1 MNYRAEFCSLGKGVN
16 SVSSFNNKK
25 YKVEI
30 ITDTGSSVFNTLTF
44 AGGSSCILEFNAS
57 STPFDPI
64 RTSTL
69 SMTFVHDNYLDEL
82 LQPHAQDVIVNLYGE
97 TYSGTYGSVPEFTG
111 YLQQTGPQNNSY
123 VNCIEDI
130 TLTANDLL
138 NTMDFIKY
146 ENKSGTDK
154 KQVVSLED
162 IFRKMF
168 TKIPLLKHVKWPKTK
183 MSEDGEILI
192 PKYVNISENNFYSS
206 DTDNGWTYQH
216 VVESIAKYFGWT
228 ALMWTDTLWFIDY
241 VDFARL
247 NENTFAN
254 KNATYG
260 ALDYNNNYWSVSDES
275 HVAKRITESS
285 YRGSNNQISYYPIYN
300 KVKVTNNYY
309 QVDKLIPNILDEDS
323 VIPEYGNLKECRF
336 VEPRMQ
342 PHRFVNSDG
351 YIQDDKGENYYY
363 YKREFKS
370 KHYDSHWYKSNG
382 TEMTPEEIKA
392 INGFQVLDNGKVTE
406 TVTGTDVWVNGW
418 EIDFWDGTKE
428 GCSID
433 FAYNNTP
440 DEIIVRYHGGYGT
453 GGWIRDVQGNLVPG
467 YSIYVRGILYD
478 IVNPSFDYDYQW
490 HEYDDGTTHFF
501 YGFNGYSVGIVPI
514 SNPVTDISKYT
525 YYGQVFM
532 DEFGNIDYNY
542 IDPNM
547 PIVIYGAAGIYYG
560 GTAAVSSAAMHLY
573 LDNSTNEDPKDFTAT
588 FTYAVGT
595 AWEASTTQNITLEP
609 HAFTTLEM
617 FTWVNGGQYD
627 GEKLCRVNV
636 NGDIQEWTINEVDN
650 PAYANGSNLIRL
662 YRGAKI
668 VDYANFRKEEYQNE
682 LPSDISFTRYLAISQ
697 QGGTTGTST
706 TSLVDRYV
714 PVFTL
719 NESTAPAVL
728 VDTKNTS
735 IIIDA
740 NAIYERYRGTDY
752 INPEWESEPR
762 NKGEIH
768 PALVLTLGIGN
779 KYWDGYKW
787 ATGKT
792 AFEVPLQWKSTQY
805 IDQDDNK
812 YSKENIWNSDLHIKN
827 QVSWSDWTGA
837 NGYTIPLNGVDLN
850 GEITFEIRMPKEAQE
865 NVTGSFDD
873 NNFNGMCYISKLE
886 MYLGTEGGELD
897 DLNDVVFENVIDEQS
912 LNELSPIEL
921 DITTYPGKGK
931 MSYSHIGHRNKLMQ
945 NTRDIYIHGEN
956 QPEEHNLIERY
967 VHQFST
973 KTCVKEL
980 DLDINQVKPYWE
992 FIDTYDDND
1001 EYKPYIVLGERRDF
1015 YLGVDSVTLMELKK
1029 YFDYPDTNK
1038 VKVRW
1043 SDANYIDYIGISDG
1057 DNSQVDMIVT
1067 PLTGGSYDV
1076 EYVFRKPVNR
1086 LRLDY
1091 LSGHTNVTDIWLP
1104 DCVTMVDQTVPN
1116 GSERCVYTPSF
1127 SGLTN
1132 LKHIVCPVSVAPFLY
1147 AWPYGTPKVFDVAQE
1162 GYLEVPNGANYNTW
1176 YDALPDGWSG
1186 IIWVDSPDIAVGSAY
1201 TVATRTFN
1209 YIGSSA
1215 SNLRASS
1222 NASWCGVNLTSNGN
1236 NSYTLTATIKGNTS
1250 VDARACKITVTDG
1263 SRTKYVNVSQS
1274 HAQLVLESSPVVNSA
1289 TTITFKP
1296 DGTPA
1301 ATESNYLSLLI
1312 KTNAPDYVMT
1322 SGETWINSTWQEG
1335 SWTEVDG
1342 LYSRTININCDSQNI
1357 IPRSGYTKVYA
1368 THNSDSKEI
1377 KMSISQQG
1385 KAKVGWAVYI
1395 WYNGRWVN
1403 TSWADRNITHAN
1415 VYSDTEYVLVRA
1427 SLNYENIPDY
1437 SSGTNLN
1444 MIIDHTSSNFAA
1456 APTNPVKFQV
1466 VSDAPGVG
1474 KRFVPCFTKTMPVEY
1489 QEMFAQPA
1497 YSDCV
1502 YCAFPWRGRQGV
1514 VGQWDLSYGLS
1525 VGDEVRLRLYSEN
1538 VPIELENTTIYL
1550 RLKS

>member
-1 MNYRAEFCSLGKGVN
+1 MNYRGFICSLD
-16 SVSSFNNKK
+16 NKD
-25 YKVEI
+25 YRVDI
-30 ITDTGSSVFNTLTF
+30 IADSGSTYTELTF
-44 AGGSSCILEFNAS
+44 AGGSSLTLEYS
-57 STPFDPI
+57 DSQTPFDPI

-69 SMTFVHDNYLDEL
+69 SMTFINNDYLSDL
-82 LQPHAQDVIVNLYGE
+82 LKPHADDVLVKLYSKGH
-97 TYSGTYGSVPEFTG
+97 GSNSWNTRPNFIG
-111 YLQQTGPQNNSY
+111 YLQQAGSQNAGY
-123 VNCIEDI
+123 ENCLEQV
-130 TLTANDLL
+130 TLTANDVLL
-138 NTMDFIKY
+138 TAQFKKY
-146 ENKSGTDK
+146 TNKSGTSK
-154 KQVVSLED
+154 KQVVLVSDLLER
-162 IFRKMF
+162 FQTMF
-168 TKIPLLKHVKWPKTK
+168 NLFEVRWPKSK
-183 MSEDGEILI
+183 LMADEDYKQGYNEILAI
-192 PKYVNISENNFYSS
+192 PEHLHISENNFYSS
-206 DTDNGWTYQH
+206 DTDNAWDWMH
-216 VVESIAKYFGWT
+216 IIESLAKYFGFT
-228 ALMWTDTLWFIDY
+228 ALMYQDSLYFIDY
-241 VDFARL
+241 LDYARV
-247 NENTFAN
+247 NETTFAN
-254 KNATYG
+254 KFTQYVSHMAGDSYWG
-260 ALDYNNNYWSVSDES
+260 HGNYSNVM
-275 HVAKRITESS
+275 KRITKDS
-285 YRGSNNQISYYPIYN
+285 YRGTGHQISFNPIYN
-300 KVKVTNNYY
+300 KVKVVDNYY
-309 QVDKLIPNILDEDS
+309 EVNELIPNILDEDS

-351 YIQDDKGENYYY
+351 YIQDDKAENYYY

-370 KHYDSHWYKSNG
+370 KHYDSHWYKNNG

-392 INGFQVLDNGKVTE
+392 INGFQVLDNGKVEE
-406 TVTGTDVWVNGW
+406 TVMGTDVWVNGW

-433 FAYNNTP
+433 FAYNNVP

-453 GGWIRDVQGNLVPG
+453 GGWVHDVQGNLVPG
-467 YSIYVRGILYD
+467 YSIYVRGIFYD
-478 IVNPSFDYDYQW
+478 IVNPSLDYNYQW

-501 YGFNGYSVGIVPI
+501 YAFNGYSVGIVPI

-532 DEFGNIDYNY
+532 DEFGTIDYNY
-542 IDPNM
+542 IDPHM

-560 GTAAVSSAAMHLY
+560 GTAAVSSAAMRLY
-573 LDNSTNEDPKDFTAT
+573 LDNSTNEDSKDFTAT

-617 FTWVNGGQYD
+617 FTWVNSGQYD

-697 QGGTTGTST
+697 QGGTSGTSA
-706 TSLVDRYV
+706 TSLVDRYK

-719 NESTAPAVL
+719 SDSTAPALL
-728 VDTKNTS
+728 VDTKSTS

-740 NAIYERYRGTDY
+740 EAIFERYRGTDY

-805 IDQDDNK
+805 VDQDDNK
-812 YSKENIWNSDLHIKN
+812 YSKENLWNSDLHVKN
-827 QVSWSDWTGA
+827 QVSWADWTGA
-837 NGYTIPLNGVDLN
+837 NGYVIPLNGVNLN
-850 GEITFEIRMPKEAQE
+850 GDITFEIRMPKEAQE
-865 NVTGSFDD
+865 NVSGSFADTSI
-873 NNFNGMCYISKLE
+873 NGMCYISKLD
-886 MYLGTEGGELD
+886 MYLGTDGGELD
-897 DLNDVVFENVIDEQS
+897 DLSDIVYENIIDS
-912 LNELSPIEL
+912 DAVNELSPIEL
-921 DITTYPGKGK
+921 DITSYPGYGK
-931 MSYSHIGHRNKLMQ
+931 MSYSHLGYYGNLFKNI
-945 NTRDIYIHGEN
+945 RDINVHAEP
-956 QPEEHNLIERY
+956 QAEEINLIERY
-967 VHQFST
+967 VHQFET
-973 KTCVKEL
+973 KTTVKDLEL
-980 DLDINQVKPYWE
+980 KISQVEPFWAY
-992 FIDTYDDND
+992 IDMYDDND
-1001 EYKPYIVLGERRDF
+1001 RYQPYVVLGQSKD
-1015 YLGVDSVTLMELKK
+1015 YYMGVCSTHLMELKK
-1029 YFDYPDTNK
+1029 YFDYPECNVLK
-1038 VKVRW
+1038 IKF
-1043 SDANYIDYIGISDG
+1043 SDG
-1057 DNSQVDMIVT
+1057 NYPQPDLPAHYILDDMNNDLIDIKST
-1067 PLTGGSYDV
+1067 PDGNGGYIV
-1076 EYVFRKPVNR
+1076 EYVFVHPIGNFAR
-1086 LRLDY
+1086 
-1091 LSGHTNVTDIWLP
+1091 GF
-1104 DCVTMVDQTVPN
+1104 
-1116 GSERCVYTPSF
+1116 PSIF
-1127 SGLTN
+1127 RGLTN
-1132 LKHIVCPVSVAPFLY
+1132 LTDVWLPSTLGKTFNTAHFYPTAFSGCSNLNHIVFNSKTAPKYYSNF
-1147 AWPYGTPKVFDVAQE
+1147 VFE
-1162 GYLEVPNGANYNTW
+1162 GISPTGLMEYPQGANYTDW
-1176 YDALPDGWSG
+1176 YKALPTDWSG
-1186 IIWVDSPDIAVGSAY
+1186 IVWIDNPDIGVSSAY
-1201 TVATRTFN
+1201 TVATRSFN
-1209 YIGSSA
+1209 YIGASA
-1215 SNLRASS
+1215 ANLRVSS
-1222 NASWCGVNLTSNGN
+1222 NASWCGANLTSNGN
-1236 NSYTLTATIKGNTS
+1236 NTYTLTATIRENTS

-1263 SRTKYVNVSQS
+1263 EKTKYVNVSQS

-1322 SGETWINSTWQEG
+1322 SGETWINTNWQEG
-1335 SWTEVDG
+1335 SWTEADG

-1368 THNSDSKEI
+1368 THNSESKEI

-1395 WYNGRWVN
+1395 WYNGRWVS

-1427 SLNYENIPDY
+1427 SLNYDGIPDY

-1444 MIIDHTSSNFAA
+1444 MIIDQTNSNFAA
-1456 APTNPVKFQV
+1456 GPTNPVKFQV

-1474 KRFVPCFTKTMPVEY
+1474 KKFVPCFTKTMPVQY

-1497 YSDCV
+1497 YSDCA
-1502 YCAFPWRGRQGV
+1502 YCAFPWRARQGV